1 MVSVEAAVFIEMGSA
16 IGMVEVPTAYMLSGN
31 AEKDFPSFALHVRMA
46 SYARDFTRAKKIAG
60 GYTNAWCSQDADKVA
75 VFFAPNGSL
84 TINGGPPSIGRAAI
98 AAAAQSFMLAFPDLR
113 VRMNRLVQAGNR
125 VEYHW
130 TLTGTNTGPGGTGR
144 AVEIDGFES
153 WRMGADGLVEESL
166 GSFDADD
173 YERQISGGS
182 QVEPEGE

>member
-1 MVSVEAAVFIEMGSA
+1 
-16 IGMVEVPTAYMLSGN
+16 
-31 AEKDFPSFALHVRMA
+31 
-46 SYARDFTRAKKIAG
+46 
-60 GYTNAWCSQDADKVA
+60 
-75 VFFAPNGSL
+75 
-84 TINGGPPSIGRAAI
+84 
-98 AAAAQSFMLAFPDLR
+98 
-113 VRMNRLVQAGNR
+113 MNRLVQAGNR

-153 WRMGADGLVEESL
+153 WRIGADGLIEESL

-173 YERQISGGS
+173 YARQISGGS